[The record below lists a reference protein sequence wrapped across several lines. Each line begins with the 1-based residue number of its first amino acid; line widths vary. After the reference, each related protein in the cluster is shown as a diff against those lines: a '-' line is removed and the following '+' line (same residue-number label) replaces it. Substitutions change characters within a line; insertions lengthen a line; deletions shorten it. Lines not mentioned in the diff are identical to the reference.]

1 MPGRGRVPALGLV
14 LQHLDDLVAVARL
27 LGDQGERQQAKVALR
42 QHAAGAHHVAAVAA
56 HAVASAAVM
65 AVMPAEAA
73 VAADRV
79 AVFAMR
85 SEMPH
90 SKHLKFL
97 LWVLRYIFR

>member
-1 MPGRGRVPALGLV
+1 M
-14 LQHLDDLVAVARL
+14 ARL
-27 LGDQGERQQAKVALR
+27 LGDQRERQQAKVALR
-42 QHAAGAHHVAAVAA
+42 QHAAGAHHVAAAGVAA
-56 HAVASAAVM
+56 PAVASAAD
-65 AVMPAEAA
+65 AVAMMPPAA
-73 VAADRV
+73 VAAGGV